1 MGAVSVEAILSGR
14 GAAQVNA
21 ADRDGVFLGTATAT
35 EQIELVAVSASV
47 CRAGGVAQLVS
58 LFSVHALEHRV
69 QDEPGRRRRGG
80 RLPGPRRR
88 GQGRGAG
95 DRAQG
100 ARHRRR
106 ARGEPCR
113 AGAVAVV
120 RGRRAGV
127 RRRPGRSRGEARR
140 VLRMRGVLLPVQGTP

>member
-69 QDEPGRRRRGG
+69 QDEPGRRRRGE
-80 RLPGPRRR
+80 GPRRWWP
-88 GQGRGAG
+88 AS
-95 DRAQG
+95 AI
-100 ARHRRR
+100 AF
-106 ARGEPCR
+106 AAKLAACC
-113 AGAVAVV
+113 A
-120 RGRRAGV
+120 
-127 RRRPGRSRGEARR
+127 
-140 VLRMRGVLLPVQGTP
+140 

>member
-58 LFSVHALEHRV
+58 LFSVIILETLMPKNRAILLASSGCELPASTLMLLGDSGFIV
-69 QDEPGRRRRGG
+69 GMVNKVKLTRYFKGVSSGCYITLQ
-80 RLPGPRRR
+80 RLR
-88 GQGRGAG
+88 
-95 DRAQG
+95 
-100 ARHRRR
+100 
-106 ARGEPCR
+106 
-113 AGAVAVV
+113 
-120 RGRRAGV
+120 
-127 RRRPGRSRGEARR
+127 
-140 VLRMRGVLLPVQGTP
+140 